1 MSWAKLEIER
11 FDALIGLLARAASPV
26 QNAVPEPVRDAYQDF
41 LRRPYVVPAL
51 KIIGGLLLLVIGIRI
66 GRWLANLERAV
77 LLRAHV
83 DRILAEFLRN
93 VSYAVLL
100 ALIIVSALELTG
112 FPTTSLLAALGA
124 AGLAVGLAL
133 KDSLANIAAG
143 VLLIVLRPFRV
154 GDSVKIGGQEGVV
167 EGVFI
172 FQTRLHTFDNR
183 DLVFMNSQVIAGPI
197 FNYSQRTERRTD
209 IALTL
214 AHDADTKRVFDIA
227 KRTIDADSRIR
238 KDPAPYLAI
247 ADINEYGIV
256 LAIQVW
262 SDAAVMGAM
271 RSDLLQQLQTQFGAD
286 AISFARYAPLPAPAQ
301 A

>member
-1 MSWAKLEIER
+1 MGIE
-11 FDALIGLLARAASPV
+11 LGLLPALAGALTAT
-26 QNAVPEPVRDAYQDF
+26 AVPEPSAVRDA
-41 LRRPYVVPAL
+41 LSEPYVLPAL
-51 KIIGGLLLLVIGIRI
+51 KIIGGLLLIVIGIRF
-66 GRWLANLERAV
+66 GRWMADLERSV

-93 VSYAVLL
+93 VSYAILL
-100 ALIIVSALELTG
+100 ALIIVSALEMTG

-154 GDSVKIGGQEGVV
+154 GDSVKIGGQEGVID
-167 EGVFI
+167 GVFI

-183 DLVFMNSQVIAGPI
+183 DIVFMNSAVVAAPI
-197 FNYSQRTERRTD
+197 FNYSQRTERRSD
-209 IALTL
+209 ITLTL
-214 AHDADTKRVFDIA
+214 AHEVDMKKMFDIA
-227 KRTIDADSRIR
+227 RSAVEADPRIR
-238 KDPAPYLAI
+238 KDPMPSI
-247 ADINEYGIV
+247 AVSDITERGIV

-262 SDAAVMGAM
+262 SEADVMGPM
-271 RSDLLQQLQTQFGAD
+271 RSDLLQELQTRFGASD
-286 AISFARYAPLPAPAQ
+286 IPFARFVPLPDPAD

>member
-1 MSWAKLEIER
+1 MLGIDR
-11 FDALIGLLARAASPV
+11 IDALIGLLASAALPV
-26 QNAVPEPVRDAYQDF
+26 QKAVPDPVRDAYEEV
-41 LRRPYVVPAL
+41 LSRPYVAPAL

-66 GRWLANLERAV
+66 GRWIANLERAV

-100 ALIIVSALELTG
+100 ALIVVSALELTG

-154 GDSVKIGGQEGVV
+154 GDAVKIGGQEGVV

-172 FQTRLHTFDNR
+172 FQTQLHTFDNR
-183 DLVFMNSQVIAGPI
+183 DLVFMNSQVIAAPI

-209 IALTL
+209 ITLTL
-214 AHDADTKRVFDIA
+214 AHEADMKRAFGIA
-227 KRTIDADSRIR
+227 KGIVEADSRIR
-238 KDPAPYLAI
+238 KEPAPFVAI
-247 ADINEYGIV
+247 ADITEYGIV

-271 RSDLLQQLQTQFGAD
+271 RSDLLQELQTRFGAE

>member
-1 MSWAKLEIER
+1 MSAFGSIAVLR
-11 FDALIGLLARAASPV
+11 NLGAGVAAAAAETSRPLSV
-26 QNAVPEPVRDAYQDF
+26 LDEF
-41 LRRPYVVPAL
+41 LSQPLVVPAL
-51 KIIGGLLLLVIGIRI
+51 KIIGGLLLVIIGIRI
-66 GRWLANLERAV
+66 GRWMADLERTV
-77 LLRAHV
+77 LLRARV

-100 ALIIVSALELTG
+100 ALIIVSALEISG

-183 DLVFMNSQVIAGPI
+183 DMIFMNSSVIAAPI
-197 FNYSQRTERRTD
+197 FNYSQRRTRRSD
-209 IALTL
+209 ITLML
-214 AHDADTKRVFDIA
+214 AHDADLKAAFSIA
-227 KRTIDADSRIR
+227 QRAVDGDARIL
-238 KDPAPYLAI
+238 KDPAPLLAI
-247 ADINEYGIV
+247 SDITERGIV
-256 LAIQVW
+256 FSVQVW
-262 SDAAVMGAM
+262 SDADVMGTM
-271 RSDLLQQLQTQFGAD
+271 RSDLLLKLQSEFGGESIGFARFSPLAD
-286 AISFARYAPLPAPAQ
+286 AAPT
-301 A
+301 

>member
-1 MSWAKLEIER
+1 MMGTTFGS
-11 FDALIGLLARAASPV
+11 FHALIGALTES
-26 QNAVPEPVRDAYQDF
+26 AVPEPSPVREALSQ
-41 LRRPYVVPAL
+41 PYVLPAL
-51 KIIGGLLLLVIGIRI
+51 KIVGGLLLLVLGIRI
-66 GRWLANLERAV
+66 GRWMADLERTV

-93 VSYAVLL
+93 VSYAILL
-100 ALIIVSALELTG
+100 ALIIVSALEMTG

-154 GDSVKIGGQEGVV
+154 GDSVKIGGQEGVID
-167 EGVFI
+167 GVFI

-183 DLVFMNSQVIAGPI
+183 DLVFLNSAVIAAPI
-197 FNYSQRTERRTD
+197 FNYSQRSERRSD
-209 IALTL
+209 ITLTL
-214 AHDADTKRVFDIA
+214 AHYADMQSVFDVTKRAVEA
-227 KRTIDADSRIR
+227 DARIR
-238 KDPAPYLAI
+238 KEPAPSIAI
-247 ADINEYGIV
+247 SDITERGIV

-262 SDAAVMGAM
+262 TDADVMGTM
-271 RSDLLQQLQTQFGAD
+271 RSDLLQVLQTRFGAGE
-286 AISFARYAPLPAPAQ
+286 IPFARYLPLPAPAD